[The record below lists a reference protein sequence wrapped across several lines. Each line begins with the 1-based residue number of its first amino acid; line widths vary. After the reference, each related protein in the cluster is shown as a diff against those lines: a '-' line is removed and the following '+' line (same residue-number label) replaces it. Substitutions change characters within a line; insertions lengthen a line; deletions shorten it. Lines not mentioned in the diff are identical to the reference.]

1 MADSG
6 KKRKASTASVGGFKA
21 LGLSDDVYRG
31 ISRMGF
37 KVRRERF
44 KEQLSSVGSSLT
56 RIVVVVEPNP
66 GPTQSSACYSHW
78 KGFRCHGSN
87 WIWKDLCFPVAPP

>member
-44 KEQLSSVGSSLT
+44 KEQLS
-56 RIVVVVEPNP
+56 
-66 GPTQSSACYSHW
+66 
-78 KGFRCHGSN
+78 
-87 WIWKDLCFPVAPP
+87 